1 MPGSTSMEWISG
13 EDRKWVREHYPELAF
28 REETPLVLAG
38 TLKFDMLYDPQAEQ
52 YVINPEGVVDLHGE
66 RIKDSY
72 EIEVRFEMSQFSS
85 LPQVYERGG
94 RVERVAHK
102 HSLKIIDMHFNVH
115 GDVCGAAC
123 LCLKMEE
130 GKYLPEGF
138 KLCDYFQNLLIPF
151 FYAQSYFE
159 KHSKWPWG
167 EYSHEDL
174 GYLEGYGE
182 NRELATIEAVRE
194 CISLL
199 KKYQRWVKY
208 EELLTNK
215 KTRIKGH
222 HLCICGSFDKIR
234 NCHPG
239 VLTGLWKIKEDIES
253 LGVEI

>member
-159 KHSKWPWG
+159 KHNRWPWG

-174 GYLEGYGE
+174 GYLEGYE
-182 NRELATIEAVRE
+182 SIDSKESVLE
-194 CISLL
+194 CVKLL
-199 KKYQRWVKY
+199 KKYPRWAEY
-208 EELLTNK
+208 EKLLK
-215 KTRIKGH
+215 EKGKLKIH
-222 HLCICGSFDKIR
+222 RHYCFCRSGRKIR
-234 NCHPG
+234 KCHPR
-239 VLTGLWKIKEDIES
+239 VFQGLCKLKEDIET